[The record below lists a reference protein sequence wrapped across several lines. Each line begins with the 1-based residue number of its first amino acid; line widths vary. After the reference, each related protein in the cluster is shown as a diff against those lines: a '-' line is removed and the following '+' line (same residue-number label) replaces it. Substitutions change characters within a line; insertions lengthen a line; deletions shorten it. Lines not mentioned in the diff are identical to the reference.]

1 MDSNQGSFLERK
13 AAWLLDEGDIIY
25 KREFSFPDLKSAA
38 GILLR
43 FDFAIF
49 ETAEDAEAGLPKFL
63 LEMQGEQHFR
73 PKFTNAATFARQQA
87 NDKRKRQYCSV
98 KGIPLVAIPYTD
110 FNTMTLDSI
119 LEAGKFFD

>member
-1 MDSNQGSFLERK
+1 MEDNKGSFLERK
-13 AAWLLDEGDIIY
+13 AAWLLDEGDILY
-25 KREFSFPDLKSAA
+25 EREFSFPDLKSAA
-38 GILLR
+38 GIMLR

-49 ETAEDAEAGLPKFL
+49 ECTESMEQRRPKFL

-98 KGIPLVAIPYTD
+98 KGWL
-110 FNTMTLDSI
+110 
-119 LEAGKFFD
+119 